1 MINTAVKLQRSTGTM
16 ICGRNGGLQ
25 LAYVLARH
33 LDMKSHLCLNSLV
46 SVVLDDHLWH
56 AADESHAHLRRVVG
70 AEWRERAAAAVHL
83 GREQVVQLRLMV
95 RTLKTRHVVSAWAEL
110 KSAGL
115 YY

>member
-1 MINTAVKLQRSTGTM
+1 MVACSWHT
-16 ICGRNGGLQ
+16 C
-25 LAYVLARH
+25 ARATLRH
-33 LDMKSHLCLNSLV
+33 EVSLV

-70 AEWRERAAAAVHL
+70 AEGRERAAAAVHL